1 MHNLQQHSS
10 GSTAEQLID
19 ALGGEPLAGSG
30 FEQDD
35 PELAFAEVGE

>member
-1 MHNLQQHSS
+1 MHNLLQVSP
-10 GSTAEQLID
+10 APEQLIE

-35 PELAFAEVGE
+35 PELAFAEAED